1 MRYIELGGFICM
13 VLGGFSM
20 YCSEVHRA
28 WRFYLYGA
36 VVRYIELGGF
46 ICKVL

>member
-1 MRYIELGGFICM
+1 MRYIGLGGLFVRC
-13 VLGGFSM
+13 
-20 YCSEVHRA
+20 CSEGHRA